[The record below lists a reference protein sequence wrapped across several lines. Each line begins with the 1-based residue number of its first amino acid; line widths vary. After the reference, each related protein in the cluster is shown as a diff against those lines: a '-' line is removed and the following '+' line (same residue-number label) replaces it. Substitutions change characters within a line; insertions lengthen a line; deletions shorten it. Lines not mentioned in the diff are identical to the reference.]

1 MTSIDINCDLG
12 EGQSA
17 SDCQRDA
24 RIMHYISR
32 CNIACGGHA
41 GNANTMAL
49 SLENARKHSLKVGA
63 HPGYPDQENFG
74 RISLP
79 MTNAQLLTAL
89 HEQITGLQRLAFE
102 QGVELD
108 HLKLHGA
115 LYNDAEAND
124 ELATAIVQFIR
135 DEFPQLRILG
145 LANAAMEKAAASLA
159 HPFLREGFMD
169 RRYLHQARL
178 APRSMPGSVI
188 ESFDDCLTQVLA
200 LTRGTPFPSIEGSA
214 LTFSVDSIC
223 LHGDTAGAEEIARK
237 LHTQLAQCGITVA
250 SAKASPISAQQ
261 PGNSVQ

>member
-12 EGQSA
+12 EGKNT

-24 RIMHYISR
+24 QIMYYISR

-41 GNANTMAL
+41 GNASTMAL
-49 SLENARKHSLKVGA
+49 SLENARKHSLSVGA

-74 RISLP
+74 RVSLP
-79 MTNAQLLTAL
+79 MATEQLLTTL
-89 HEQITGLQRLAFE
+89 HEQIAGLQRIAFE

-115 LYNDAEAND
+115 LYNDAEASD
-124 ELATAIVQFIR
+124 ELAAAIAQFVH
-135 DEFPQLRILG
+135 DEFPKLKILG

-169 RRYLHQARL
+169 RRYLHPARL

-188 ESFDDCLTQVLA
+188 ESFDDCLNQVLA
-200 LTRGTPFPSIEGSA
+200 LTHGTTFPSIEGSA

-223 LHGDTAGAEEIARK
+223 LHGDTAGAQEIARK
-237 LHTQLAQCGITVA
+237 LHQQLALSGITVTPA
-250 SAKASPISAQQ
+250 GTGPVSEK
-261 PGNSVQ
+261 